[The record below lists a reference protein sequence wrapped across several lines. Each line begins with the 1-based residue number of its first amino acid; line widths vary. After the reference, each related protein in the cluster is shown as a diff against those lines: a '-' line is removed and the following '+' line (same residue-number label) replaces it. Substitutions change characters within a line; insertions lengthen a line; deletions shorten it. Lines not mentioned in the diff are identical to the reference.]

1 MTLKKL
7 ISYTFKKGTFS
18 EIILRLAKKFFPI
31 IFTLIMVVVAFTHSF
46 IVLLRRKD
54 DAFFQEKYQ
63 GSMSTANESDLLN
76 GASMTLSDQS
86 QQNPFKDV
94 FLAFTTVW
102 FFTSGT
108 FDPVFSGDANSPM
121 VTILAIMFSFCT
133 GLIVL
138 NVVM

>member
-94 FLAFTTVW
+94 FLA
-102 FFTSGT
+102 SGT